1 MNPFLGVIFAIS
13 GGRRLISVWGPSYIN
28 LLLLPFPVIGESQ
41 AQSIQAQ
48 PVVALDPPHDA
59 QLEELLLAAGG
70 PAANVP
76 LVAADDVSE
85 ALTAAV
91 AAPAPPS
98 SVPSRRGPGYRHAA
112 VVRPRAVDGNLV
124 DHAAGLVVRGRRC

>member
-1 MNPFLGVIFAIS
+1 MSGVLHIH
-13 GGRRLISVWGPSYIN
+13 
-28 LLLLPFPVIGESQ
+28 LLLLPSPDLSSISQ
-41 AQSIQAQ
+41 AQPVQTQ

-76 LVAADDVSE
+76 LVAADDVPE
-85 ALTAAV
+85 ALAAAV

-98 SVPSRRGPGYRHAA
+98 SVPSRGGPGYRHAA
-112 VVRPRAVDGNLV
+112 VVRARAVDRDLV
-124 DHAAGLVVRGRRC
+124 DHAAGLVLGGR